1 MSVRKAASASVAL
14 SGGGGGAT
22 IPVGPTAERPQNA
35 SIGDLYFNTTHDTL
49 EQYTKSGWQKTYEK
63 VAMALRM
70 NKMELM

>member
-22 IPVGPTAERPQNA
+22 IPVGKTSERPQNA
-35 SIGDLYFNTTHDTL
+35 SLGDLYFNTTHDTL
-49 EQYTKSGWQKTYEK
+49 EQYTKGGWQKMGYQI
-63 VAMALRM
+63 AMALKM

>member
-1 MSVRKAASASVAL
+1 MAVRKAASASVSLA
-14 SGGGGGAT
+14 GGGGGAT
-22 IPVGPTAERPQNA
+22 IPVGKTSERPQNA

>member
-1 MSVRKAASASVAL
+1 MAIIKAQTASVSL

-22 IPVGPTAERPQNA
+22 IPVGTVQERPENA
-35 SIGDLYFNTTHDTL
+35 NIGDLYFNTTHDTL

-70 NKMELM
+70 NRMEIM

>member
-1 MSVRKAASASVAL
+1 MGIRKAASASVAL
-14 SGGGGGAT
+14 AGGGGGAT
-22 IPVGPTAERPQNA
+22 IPVGKTSERPQTA
-35 SIGDLYFNTTHDTL
+35 SLGDLYFNTTHDTL

>member
-1 MSVRKAASASVAL
+1 MAVRKAASASVAL

-22 IPVGPTAERPQNA
+22 IPVGKTSERPQNA
-35 SIGDLYFNTTHDTL
+35 SLGDLYFNTTHDTL
-49 EQYTKSGWQKTYEK
+49 EQYIKSGWQKTYEK

>member
-1 MSVRKAASASVAL
+1 MSIIKAQPFSLSL
-14 SGGGGGAT
+14 SGGCGLAT
-22 IPVGPTAERPQNA
+22 IPVGTVQERPENA

-70 NKMELM
+70 NRMETM